1 MKYIKKAPI
10 GHYSSGTKKNYK
22 IPRWNSCLQIT
33 GLSFGEFFGLL
44 FHIIPARV
52 IANPGSKKYI
62 YIDKKI
68 DKLRA
73 KSCSSDL
80 QFFFLLLLEFPFL
93 GNNAL
98 V

>member
-33 GLSFGEFFGLL
+33 GRSFGEFFGLL

-52 IANPGSKKYI
+52 IANPGSKKKNL
-62 YIDKKI
+62 DKK
-68 DKLRA
+68 DRQTQGKVL
-73 KSCSSDL
+73 
-80 QFFFLLLLEFPFL
+80 
-93 GNNAL
+93 
-98 V
+98 